1 MFPEQNTFISVYI
14 FTFRS
19 RRRLLGLRKNINN
32 MELST
37 MITPPF
43 TPASKRYQYI
53 DFLRGFAALLVIYQ
67 HTVDFAT
74 MAQANVSLNAVEV
87 AIAHFFSKQIGIGEI
102 GVCIFL
108 MVSGFVVPFS
118 LAIYPVEPV
127 KTFVIHRFFRLYPA
141 YWLSAVLG
149 LVFVW
154 WRFGVSLGGNNIDW
168 LMFVANLTM
177 FQAFV
182 GIDNIIGSYWTL
194 ALELLFYFFCIYL
207 FSRRKLTSLKSI
219 LLLMLAVLLLPK
231 LFHRVTDVS
240 AYFANV
246 LFYLRYIG
254 YMFFG
259 LLYRDWLLNKN
270 SATGS
275 KALFKALFVLILTF
289 LIFISRDILHFWTLD
304 TAQMRSPA
312 AQLIAIV
319 IFLLMTTVFQ
329 VQGKLGNFLGK
340 ISYSMYLFHPVIFY
354 PLYTYVWRTL
364 PAEWQAHPHLFFV
377 MSALLTIGFSYCSYR
392 WLEEPSIALG
402 KKITRQRREVLL
414 PQGGDMQTL
423 A

>member
-1 MFPEQNTFISVYI
+1 MNT
-14 FTFRS
+14 
-19 RRRLLGLRKNINN
+19 
-32 MELST
+32 LS
-37 MITPPF
+37 IKP
-43 TPASKRYQYI
+43 SGGRYQYI

-67 HTVDFAT
+67 HTIDFGL
-74 MAQANVSLNAVEV
+74 MAQPGISLNAVEV
-87 AIAHFFSKQIGIGEI
+87 TIAHFFSKQIGIGEI

-118 LAIYPVEPV
+118 LSSYPVEPV

-154 WRFGVSLGGNNIDW
+154 WRFGVSQGGNNIDW
-168 LMFVANLTM
+168 LMFIVNLTM
-177 FQAFV
+177 FQAFF

-194 ALELLFYFFCIYL
+194 TLELLFYFFCIYL
-207 FSRRKLTSLKSI
+207 FSRRKMTSLKSI
-219 LLLMLAVLLLPK
+219 FLLILGVLLLPK

-270 SATGS
+270 SAAG
-275 KALFKALFVLILTF
+275 KKALFVLIWTF
-289 LIFISRDILHFWTLD
+289 LIFTGRDILHFWTLD

-312 AQLIAIV
+312 AQLIAIL
-319 IFLLMTTVFQ
+319 IFLLMTTVLKI
-329 VQGKLGNFLGK
+329 QGWLGDFLGK

-364 PAEWQAHPHLFFV
+364 PPEWQAHPHLFFV
-377 MSALLTIGFSYCSYR
+377 LSALLTIGFSYCTYR

-402 KKITRQRREVLL
+402 KKLTRQRQASLL
-414 PQGGDMQTL
+414 PLMNDL
-423 A
+423 KVHV

>member
-1 MFPEQNTFISVYI
+1 MNTPS
-14 FTFRS
+14 TQRS
-19 RRRLLGLRKNINN
+19 SG
-32 MELST
+32 
-37 MITPPF
+37 
-43 TPASKRYQYI
+43 RYQYI

-67 HTVDFAT
+67 HTIDFAS
-74 MAQANVSLNAVEV
+74 MAQADVQLNAVEV

-118 LAIYPVEPV
+118 LSTYPEEPV

-154 WRFGVSLGGNNIDW
+154 WRCGVSQGGNNIDW
-168 LMFVANLTM
+168 LMFAANLTM

-207 FSRRKLTSLKSI
+207 FSRGKMTSLKSI
-219 LLLMLAVLLLPK
+219 VLLMLTVLLLPK
-231 LFHRVTDVS
+231 LFHRLMTVS
-240 AYFANV
+240 AYSANV

-270 SATGS
+270 NASGR
-275 KALFKALFVLILTF
+275 KALFVLVWTF
-289 LIFISRDILHFWTLD
+289 LIFTGRDILHFWNLD
-304 TAQMRSPA
+304 TAQLRSPA
-312 AQLIAIV
+312 AQLIAIT
-319 IFLLMTTVFQ
+319 IFILTTTIFK
-329 VQGKLGNFLGK
+329 VQGKLGSFLGK

-354 PLYTYVWRTL
+354 PLYTYVWRSL
-364 PAEWQAHPHLFFV
+364 PADWQSHPNLFFV
-377 MSALLTIGFSYCSYR
+377 MSALMTIAFSYCTYR

-402 KKITRQRREVLL
+402 KKLTRQRQASLL
-414 PQGGDMQTL
+414 PTMSNMKVHI
-423 A
+423 